1 MMLFLR
7 LNVTDHTRYLRF
19 RIGKHPVPRLPLKPA
34 ATKAININPLRGIG
48 FHILHKIADRLSGVE
63 TNKHVQVIIH
73 AINRDHFVLTGFHNA
88 GTSELIP
95 SQKIPNRHTLLPFNL
110 QFLNGQPAISG
121 FEMQVGLA
129 IGAVITRLGV
139 IS

>member
-1 MMLFLR
+1 MI
-7 LNVTDHTRYLRF
+7 T
-19 RIGKHPVPRLPLKPA
+19 HP
-34 ATKAININPLRGIG
+34 
-48 FHILHKIADRLSGVE
+48 
-63 TNKHVQVIIH
+63 
-73 AINRDHFVLTGFHNA
+73 INRDHFVLTGFNDTRNVFIQRGFPAIANQRLPEFRRKNEMQVNLRISVSHDIVVCK
-88 GTSELIP
+88 SVQMKCPVYLQFIP

-139 IS
+139 IF